1 MGGYGCK
8 RGSAWPPPR
17 NSRANPGQVGILIS
31 GARTRMAAPLK
42 LIAAI
47 AVFVSATVLTVTPA
61 TPAPEDGSDAG
72 TYTPLPRSAVAG
84 LGYLARHQH
93 ANGGWNSDA
102 SGRQADLSNTSIAG
116 LAFLRGG
123 GSMTKGTVAT
133 VLARTEE
140 FVTNTV
146 AGSDDQ
152 TLLHPSN
159 GDPLVQAD
167 LGPGIDAILAAWFLA
182 ELLDQGVPRE
192 AEERVR
198 MTLRRL
204 VNVIGFARTGGM
216 LDHRG
221 SKVLSLALAAR
232 ALRRASDCGIAIDE
246 AVLQGLIHEANAMAR
261 TGTNAAA
268 DFYQCAAVAGTLLTG
283 SDALP
288 PASPPTAFIRLAD
301 QQARDIN
308 GKPVDT
314 ARNRN
319 SLADV
324 SATVSRTV
332 ANPAWQGVSASGGE
346 ISIATMFIGDML
358 HATRSKAWPMWN
370 ERVGQGFAQT
380 QNRDGSWTGTSCI
393 NGRVFCT
400 ASAVL
405 ATLSDRI
412 SSSTNE

>member
-1 MGGYGCK
+1 
-8 RGSAWPPPR
+8 
-17 NSRANPGQVGILIS
+17 
-31 GARTRMAAPLK
+31 MAAPLK
-42 LIAAI
+42 LIPAL
-47 AVFVSATVLTVTPA
+47 AVFVSATVLTIPA
-61 TPAPEDGSDAG
+61 AKPAPKDGNPASTHA
-72 TYTPLPRSAVAG
+72 PLPRSAVAG
-84 LGYLARHQH
+84 LDYLARHQ
-93 ANGGWNSDA
+93 NPDGGWNLGA
-102 SGRQADLSNTSIAG
+102 SGRPADLSNTSIAG

-123 GSMTKGTVAT
+123 GSMTRGTAAT
-133 VLARTEE
+133 VLTGAAE
-140 FVTNTV
+140 FVTRTV
-146 AGSDDQ
+146 AASDDQ
-152 TLLHPSN
+152 TLIHPSN
-159 GDPLVQAD
+159 GDPLVHAD

-182 ELLDQGVPRE
+182 ELLDQEVPRE
-192 AEERVR
+192 AEERIR

-204 VNVIGFARTGGM
+204 VNVIGSARTGGM
-216 LDHRG
+216 LDHHG
-221 SKVLSLALAAR
+221 SRVLSLALAAR

-246 AVLQGLIHEANAMAR
+246 AVLQGLIHEADAMAR
-261 TGTNAAA
+261 TGSNAAA

-288 PASPPTAFIRLAD
+288 PASPPTALIRLAD
-301 QQARDIN
+301 QPARDTN

-314 ARNRN
+314 ARNQN

-346 ISIATMFIGDML
+346 ISIATMLIGDML
-358 HATRSKAWPMWN
+358 HSTRSNAWPAWN
-370 ERVGQGFAQT
+370 RRVGQGFAQT

-412 SSSTNE
+412 SSSANE

>member
-1 MGGYGCK
+1 
-8 RGSAWPPPR
+8 
-17 NSRANPGQVGILIS
+17 
-31 GARTRMAAPLK
+31 
-42 LIAAI
+42 
-47 AVFVSATVLTVTPA
+47 
-61 TPAPEDGSDAG
+61 
-72 TYTPLPRSAVAG
+72 
-84 LGYLARHQH
+84 
-93 ANGGWNSDA
+93 
-102 SGRQADLSNTSIAG
+102 
-116 LAFLRGG
+116 
-123 GSMTKGTVAT
+123 
-133 VLARTEE
+133 
-140 FVTNTV
+140 
-146 AGSDDQ
+146 
-152 TLLHPSN
+152 
-159 GDPLVQAD
+159 
-167 LGPGIDAILAAWFLA
+167 
-182 ELLDQGVPRE
+182 
-192 AEERVR
+192 

-204 VNVIGFARTGGM
+204 VNVIGSARAGGM
-216 LDHRG
+216 LDHHG
-221 SKVLSLALAAR
+221 SRVLSLALAAR

-246 AVLQGLIHEANAMAR
+246 AVLEGLIHEADAMAQ

-283 SDALP
+283 TNALP
-288 PASPPTAFIRLAD
+288 PASPPTALIRLAD
-301 QQARDIN
+301 QPALDTN

-346 ISIATMFIGDML
+346 ISIATILIGDML

-370 ERVGQGFAQT
+370 GRVGQGFAQT